1 MSLKEEFEELMK
13 IHWKFLYSDWPIIE
27 RTKYHR
33 SEVKNVK
40 EIFHVKTVILN
51 RLGVIPVFFFLI
63 VLFGNRDYV
72 GPYRNIEIG
81 LLILY
86 HLMKGL
92 SLNEMNRFI
101 PKSSFNDI
109 YQDFY
114 RRQLP
119 VLNQRI
125 SFMLENMFSN
135 IHMRIKS
142 AMEFNPSTFKH
153 VTLFLDGHD
162 TRGTNINQDTAS
174 YYSYKLK
181 KPGFRTQVVADVH
194 KMVLFVS
201 RSRPCADYNDGTMF
215 VEMNIQKRMHKVDC
229 LAVDGGYTL
238 FIDQAIANT
247 HLNDANF
254 CYPIRKAKG
263 VELTETET
271 KYNDV
276 FGSFR
281 SKIESTFADIGTR
294 FERLNN
300 CKYNQKSRTWISL
313 QCS

>member
-1 MSLKEEFEELMK
+1 MSLKDEFEELTK
-13 IHWKFLYSDWPIIE
+13 NHWRFLHSDWPSIE

-33 SEVKNVK
+33 SEVKNVI

-72 GPYRNIEIG
+72 GPYRNVEKG

-119 VLNQRI
+119 VLNQRM

-135 IHMRIKS
+135 IHIRIKS
-142 AMEFNPSTFKH
+142 AMESNPSAFKH
-153 VTLFLDGHD
+153 ITLFSTVMTQEGRISIKTLRHI
-162 TRGTNINQDTAS
+162 TR
-174 YYSYKLK
+174 
-181 KPGFRTQVVADVH
+181 
-194 KMVLFVS
+194 
-201 RSRPCADYNDGTMF
+201 
-215 VEMNIQKRMHKVDC
+215 
-229 LAVDGGYTL
+229 
-238 FIDQAIANT
+238 T
-247 HLNDANF
+247 H
-254 CYPIRKAKG
+254 
-263 VELTETET
+263 
-271 KYNDV
+271 
-276 FGSFR
+276 
-281 SKIESTFADIGTR
+281 
-294 FERLNN
+294 
-300 CKYNQKSRTWISL
+300 
-313 QCS
+313 